1 MLVAWEVCMPAM
13 VRRETVE
20 RAPALPDAMRIR
32 DNIASGRLTVV
43 AGGADAKRGEDEVLQ
58 LYKAGGFDAV
68 ATDDVR
74 FIRRL
79 RVLGVPYA
87 VPGVIVVKLRQSGA
101 LSADEAEKA
110 LAALRPHISSEEHA
124 VAQVVL
130 WGGVVP

>member
-1 MLVAWEVCMPAM
+1 M

-101 LSADEAEKA
+101 FSADEAEKA
-110 LAALRPHISSEEHA
+110 LAALRPHISPEEHA
-124 VAQVVL
+124 AAQVVL
-130 WGGVVP
+130 WGGGVVP